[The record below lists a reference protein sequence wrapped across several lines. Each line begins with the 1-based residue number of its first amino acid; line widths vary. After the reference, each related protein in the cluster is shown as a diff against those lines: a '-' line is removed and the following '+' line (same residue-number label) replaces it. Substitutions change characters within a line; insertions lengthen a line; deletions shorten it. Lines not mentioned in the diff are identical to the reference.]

1 MLDWKAINADACCI
15 AGIYENIK
23 GIQYFPSVTNG
34 VLEKDGLY
42 EVLKPMVQAEM
53 SKIYPMANEA
63 WSYLTFLLKTS
74 VCFVEYTDMHG
85 KVLKLCMCS
94 NLNILRACEKFK
106 DGVATF
112 SLANSDTLRKFT
124 AADVNGTVNKEIRG
138 IKVNKKIYTVL
149 KVPFVLKGTRIRIVP
164 ICLLNEAMK
173 VAANQTG
180 ITRYVYLK
188 DNGDT
193 RTLDTTADRTMLIKH
208 YTSEKADEMLANT
221 SMSLDTLFNRGYIRV
236 VEVGASKYDSGV
248 RALNLS
254 KIKEYKQ
261 ITDDEVDYRFI
272 DVDFAGIPDTF
283 HHYMECITDVKVLQ
297 GYVHDFLPDLN
308 SNNLAYLRQEL
319 FTHVDTNILYGSTQ
333 YLRTLYLY
341 MLDHPQVFK
350 ESVKHVF
357 NIDVGVTSR
366 KETPKETG
374 LEIGELGMDAGV
386 SAEKADWSAMVARK
400 NGVATIQ
407 ANSAVVT
414 DTVTEDV
421 YSDAGIVDF
430 DSPQPFFTPEMANPI
445 GQDGFI
451 AVSDSEQDD
460 EPPWETFSDNTE
472 LTALLA
478 EAGLG
483 SMKSAVEFIDGYA
496 ESSVSVDKMSGNT
509 SVVGAVEAE
518 NSGTQ
523 PPVSE
528 SEDFSRFKFS
538 AWDD

>member
-188 DNGDT
+188 DNGAT

-319 FTHVDTNILYGSTQ
+319 FTHVDTNIIYGSTQ

-407 ANSAVVT
+407 ANSAVVS

-430 DSPQPFFTPEMANPI
+430 DSPQPFFTPDMANPI

-472 LTALLA
+472 LNALLA

-483 SMKSAVEFIDGYA
+483 SMESA
-496 ESSVSVDKMSGNT
+496 VSVDKMS
-509 SVVGAVEAE
+509 VVGTVEAD
-518 NSGTQ
+518 NRGTQ
-523 PPVSE
+523 SPVSE